1 MNRITKTAV
10 GVGLGLAAAGAM
22 IAMTSGPENG
32 KAYGAKAPEKARIG
46 HAAPHF
52 VLADLDGKEHALKDI
67 LEAEETKAVV
77 LEWFNPECPVVV
89 GHYKKN
95 TMATVAEKFDGQGVV
110 WLRINSG
117 GEGKQGYGV
126 EKNKAAAESWKIDG
140 PILVDASGKVG
151 KMYDAKTT
159 PHMYVIDDA
168 GVLQY
173 AGAIDDSM
181 RNPTKNYVELALTS
195 VLAGETVETAETRAY
210 GCGVKYAN

>member
-1 MNRITKTAV
+1 MNRIAKTMI
-10 GVGLGLAAAGAM
+10 GVGLGVAAAGVM
-22 IAMTSGPENG
+22 IAMTSGPEKG
-32 KAYGAKAPEKARIG
+32 HAHAAPEKARVG
-46 HAAPHF
+46 HAAPNF
-52 VLADLDGKEHALKDI
+52 VLADLDGKEHTLQDI
-67 LEAEETKAVV
+67 LKAEETNAVV

-89 GHYKKN
+89 GHYRKN
-95 TMATVAEKFDGQGVV
+95 TMATVAEKFEGKGVV

-126 EKNKAAAESWKIDG
+126 DTNKNAAESWGIED
-140 PILVDASGKVG
+140 PILVDAEGKVG

-159 PHMYVIDDA
+159 PHMYVIDGA

-181 RNPTKNYVELALTS
+181 RNPTKNYVELALGS

-210 GCGVKYAN
+210 GCSVKYAR